1 MMQIIINLYIATVVT
16 ALIAFIN
23 NLVKIT
29 SFLKRRGIKP
39 SLSLETFLYFLVCF
53 IPIKNIKYGIYYIN
67 GANCSDEQL
76 EELYKNLL

>member
-1 MMQIIINLYIATVVT
+1 MQIIINLYIATVVT